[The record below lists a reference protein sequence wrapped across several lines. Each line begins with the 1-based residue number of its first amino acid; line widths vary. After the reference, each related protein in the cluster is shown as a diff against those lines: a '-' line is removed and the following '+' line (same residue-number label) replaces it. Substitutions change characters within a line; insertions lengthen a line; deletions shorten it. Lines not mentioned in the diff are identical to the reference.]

1 MILLL
6 EKLIHV
12 EVLFSHTCT
21 EIKLRQA
28 LVVDGPECCPFLAS
42 EVSSF
47 VLFLSDCIKIS
58 LNVFYDPF
66 KNISLIS
73 NR

>member
-6 EKLIHV
+6 EKLNNKYMLKFSVCVNNI
-12 EVLFSHTCT
+12 FSHTCT

-28 LVVDGPECCPFLAS
+28 LVVAGPECCPFLAS

-58 LNVFYDPF
+58 
-66 KNISLIS
+66 
-73 NR
+73 